1 MPNSEGIT
9 DVRKLAQE
17 LHDNKVINL
26 NTSVGDLLKAA
37 QGVGTINK
45 GHGGDVMDS
54 VVAWSGYVVVT
65 KGKPADMSQLE
76 RLGKQNIGGQH

>member
-1 MPNSEGIT
+1 MPNSGGIT

-26 NTSVGDLLKAA
+26 NTSVGDLLKSA
-37 QGVGTINK
+37 QGIGTVNQ

-65 KGKPADMSQLE
+65 KGKPADMNQLGNV
-76 RLGKQNIGGQH
+76 GKQNAGGTH